1 MIIHSIPLFEF
12 FTASLSM
19 DVRHYFPTASISY
32 RFGFLKVGS
41 FQETVISSLSTL
53 FLVATDILKPDTG
66 YLSVIERPTAQ
77 SSYRGTP
84 ERSSSSGAH
93 SLQNIYTEPISE
105 GEEDDNDLLL
115 PAKDERKRM
124 GLSGT
129 EVEEAIAYREDML
142 KEQGRG
148 KEVVRGQEAN
158 DREAFTTDADNARE
172 QKWSANGSSQADSL
186 TNEALSINPLA
197 PASAFDETF
206 KSKLSNVREAKK
218 ARVAETA
225 SNAPL
230 DDNQEEGYG
239 TIPRDAD
246 DRVIS
251 RDWRAPPGKRISVP
265 VRIEPKVYFAAERTF
280 LVWLS
285 MHSLPSTNG
294 N

>member
-1 MIIHSIPLFEF
+1 M
-12 FTASLSM
+12 
-19 DVRHYFPTASISY
+19 
-32 RFGFLKVGS
+32 
-41 FQETVISSLSTL
+41 L

-84 ERSSSSGAH
+84 ERTSSSGAH

-105 GEEDDNDLLL
+105 GEEDDNDQLL

-124 GLSGT
+124 GLSGA

-148 KEVVRGQEAN
+148 KDVVRGQGTHN
-158 DREAFTTDADNARE
+158 RETYTPHADNTRE
-172 QKWSANGSSQADSL
+172 RKWSGNGSSQADSL
-186 TNEALSINPLA
+186 TNEALSINPLT

-218 ARVAETA
+218 TRVAERA
-225 SNAPL
+225 SNAAS
-230 DDNQEEGYG
+230 DDNQEGYG

-251 RDWRAPPGKRISVP
+251 RDWRAPLGKRISVP

-280 LVWLS
+280 LVWIS
-285 MHSLPSTNG
+285 IHSLPGANDD
-294 N
+294 